1 MKAHSE
7 YRNESTQVK
16 DSISKIC
23 PNDFQES
30 GKICKIARRASVMN
44 YISNKI
50 ADMRYVCLY

>member
-7 YRNESTQVK
+7 YLNESTQLK
-16 DSISKIC
+16 DSIPQIC

-44 YISNKI
+44 YISNKT
-50 ADMRYVCLY
+50 ADMQYLC